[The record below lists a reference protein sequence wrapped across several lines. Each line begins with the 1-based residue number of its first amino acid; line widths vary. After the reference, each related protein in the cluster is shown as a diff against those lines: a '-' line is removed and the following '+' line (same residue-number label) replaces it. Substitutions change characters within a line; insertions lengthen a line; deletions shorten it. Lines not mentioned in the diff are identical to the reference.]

1 MGVDKLSPHLKLC
14 ASTISLGN
22 SCAVH
27 FLDYLS
33 VKTQDAA
40 FEDLAIDFLDTSRI
54 LFRAQDGISVAA
66 KSKGIALP
74 SNETA
79 NDLLER
85 LRRVSATFSVV
96 DQLIKKKL
104 KNEDKHGISRLGN
117 GFRNMGSAAGIEKI
131 RKALVQDRESLR
143 IVTTKMPADAR
154 RNDFDNTNGIGY
166 TALIAVFEARLLK
179 FGPPPSVPPRID
191 LPLREKHSNMS
202 SHTITPDS
210 AVQGIPH
217 GIPAQKR
224 DRGMSPFPSIKT
236 TEMEPPGRYVAES
249 PVIGIPSDRVSLSTM
264 SNQSLRYWD
273 DQSSRRDID
282 SVVSSYSSRPTM
294 DSRAAPRWSPKL
306 TKDAISPT
314 QKASLV
320 DAVRAKDHRTME
332 QLLDLGVPV
341 DGEPE
346 ENLLRFAVSTYD
358 LDAVRLLLLFG
369 ANANAK
375 DHAGLTPLY
384 TATEAMFL
392 EGAQMLLK
400 YGADPNLS
408 AGRNKETP
416 FAASLKDG
424 KAHFAQLYLEH
435 GAESNVIMANG
446 NTPFIQAMDTS
457 TELSIVEMMLS
468 VKIGTDPNS
477 KNKHGE
483 TALFRAINAD
493 RLDLVKLLLD
503 RGANP
508 NLPGPKHMLWP
519 AVHKPDILE
528 ILLAKGANLKLA
540 PGILELATSINS
552 VEAVDALL
560 KYKADPNAKKDG
572 IYTPLCSAIRDD
584 REDLVDKLL
593 AAGADPNLAALD
605 YPTFKCVSY
614 HRPHLLTKVLK
625 AGANPHH
632 PKGIVEKCIEQ
643 NEIDCLAI
651 LFKHH
656 VNVNERNVSGHT
668 ALTTAIKSNN
678 LEVLD
683 LLLHQGADP
692 AVRGQE
698 WPITLAVENPEI
710 LARLLPHIDT
720 KKINKG
726 ALERA
731 VMANQIDSVK
741 MLLAKGVDVEDKNA
755 GVFSPLTT
763 SIREDRKH
771 IFRYLLDEA
780 GADPNSPG
788 EHLPII
794 KAIRRH
800 RADDLSYIQHLIE
813 RGADMNLMYRGWNAV
828 LQALENGETQVFKL
842 LAESGNPDLT
852 ARDEEGR
859 SVIDIMQ
866 ERGMKDELEILL
878 GGPSSSP
885 EIKEALS
892 QLRGM
897 VGE

>member
-1 MGVDKLSPHLKLC
+1 MGLDTKLSPHLKLC

-33 VKTQDAA
+33 VKTQDVA
-40 FEDLAIDFLDTSRI
+40 FEDLAIDFLDTSRT
-54 LFRAQDGISVAA
+54 LFRVQDGISVAA
-66 KSKGIALP
+66 TSKGIALP
-74 SNETA
+74 STDSA

-85 LRRVSATFSVV
+85 LRRVSATFAVV
-96 DQLIKKKL
+96 DQLIKRKL
-104 KNEDKHGISRLGN
+104 KSEDKHGFSRLGN
-117 GFRNMGSAAGIEKI
+117 GFRNMGTASGIERI
-131 RKALVQDRESLR
+131 RKALTQDRESLR
-143 IVTTKMPADAR
+143 IAATKVPADAR
-154 RNDFDNTNGIGY
+154 RNDFDTTNGIGY
-166 TALIAVFEARLLK
+166 TALIAVFESRLLK
-179 FGPPPSVPPRID
+179 LTTSTAPPRID

-202 SHTITPDS
+202 THTLTPDS
-210 AVQGIPH
+210 AIQGIPS
-217 GIPAQKR
+217 QKR
-224 DRGMSPFPSIKT
+224 DRGMSPFPSVET
-236 TEMEPPGRYVAES
+236 TELKPAMRHGIES
-249 PVIGIPSDRVSLSTM
+249 PVSGMAADRISLSTM

-273 DQSSRRDID
+273 DQSSRREID
-282 SVVSSYSSRPTM
+282 SVASSYTSRPTM

-306 TKDAISPT
+306 SKDAISPT
-314 QKASLV
+314 QKAALV
-320 DAVRAKDHRTME
+320 DAVRAKDHTTME
-332 QLLDLGVPV
+332 KLLDCGVPV
-341 DGEPE
+341 DGEPD
-346 ENLLRFAVSTYD
+346 ENLLRFAVSSYD

-369 ANANAK
+369 ANSNAK

-384 TATEAMFL
+384 TATEVMFL

-416 FAASLKDG
+416 FAASLKEG

-435 GAESNVIMANG
+435 GAETDVIMANG

-457 TELSIVEMMLS
+457 TELGIVETML
-468 VKIGTDPNS
+468 KFGTDPNQ
-477 KNKHGE
+477 KNRHGE

-493 RLDLVKLLLD
+493 RLDLVQLLLE
-503 RGANP
+503 RNANP

-519 AVHKPDILE
+519 SVHKPEILE
-528 ILLAKGANLKLA
+528 LLLAKGANLKLA

-560 KYKADPNAKKDG
+560 RYKADPNAKKDG

-584 REDLVDKLL
+584 RENLVDKLL

-605 YPTFKCVSY
+605 FPTFKCISY

-651 LFKHH
+651 LLKYG

-720 KKINKG
+720 KKVNKG

-731 VMANQIDSVK
+731 VMANQLDSVK
-741 MLLAKGVDVEDKNA
+741 MLLGKGVDVEDKNA

-763 SIREDRKH
+763 SIREDRKA
-771 IFRYLLDEA
+771 IFRFLLDEA

-800 RADDLSYIQHLIE
+800 RADDLSYIKHLIE

-828 LQALENGETQVFKL
+828 LQALENGETEVFKL
-842 LAESGNPDLT
+842 LAESGNPDLS

-859 SVIDIMQ
+859 TVIDIMQ

-892 QLRGM
+892 QLRSM

>member
-1 MGVDKLSPHLKLC
+1 MGVDTKLSPHLKLC

-33 VKTQDAA
+33 VKTQDVA

-54 LFRAQDGISVAA
+54 LFRVYDGISVAA
-66 KSKGIALP
+66 RSKGIALP
-74 SNETA
+74 SNDSA
-79 NDLLER
+79 NDIIER
-85 LRRVSATFSVV
+85 LRRVSASFSVV
-96 DQLIKKKL
+96 DQLVKKKL
-104 KNEDKHGISRLGN
+104 KSEDKHGISRLGN
-117 GFRNMGSAAGIEKI
+117 GFRNMGSASGIEKI

-143 IVTTKMPADAR
+143 IASTKMPADPR
-154 RNDFDNTNGIGY
+154 REDFDTSNGIGY
-166 TALIAVFEARLLK
+166 TALIAVFESRLLK
-179 FGPPPSVPPRID
+179 MATAPIVPPRID

-202 SHTITPDS
+202 SVTLTPDS
-210 AVQGIPH
+210 AVQGIP
-217 GIPAQKR
+217 PQQKR
-224 DRGMSPFPSIKT
+224 DRGMSPFPSIDT
-236 TEMEPPGRYVAES
+236 HEMKPAMRYAPES
-249 PVIGIPSDRVSLSTM
+249 PVMGIPSDCVSLSTM

-306 TKDAISPT
+306 TKDAITPT
-314 QKASLV
+314 QKAALV
-320 DAVRAKDHRTME
+320 DAVRSKDHTSME
-332 QLLDLGVPV
+332 QLLDCGVPV
-341 DGEPE
+341 DGEPD
-346 ENLLRFAVSTYD
+346 ENLLRFAVSSYD

-369 ANANAK
+369 ANSNAK

-384 TATEAMFL
+384 TATEVMFL

-416 FAASLKDG
+416 FAASLKEG

-435 GAESNVIMANG
+435 GAATDVIMANG

-457 TELSIVEMMLS
+457 TELSIVEMMLKLGS
-468 VKIGTDPNS
+468 DVNG

-483 TALFRAINAD
+483 TALFKAINAD
-493 RLDLVKLLLD
+493 RLDLVQLLLE

-519 AVHKPDILE
+519 SVHRPEILE
-528 ILLAKGANLKLA
+528 TLLAKGANLKLA

-584 REDLVDKLL
+584 RENLVDKLL

-605 YPTFKCVSY
+605 FPTFKCVSY
-614 HRPHLLTKVLK
+614 HRPHLLIKVLK

-651 LFKHH
+651 LFKYG
-656 VNVNERNVSGHT
+656 VNVNERNAAGHT
-668 ALTTAIKSNN
+668 ALTSAIKNNN

-698 WPITLAVENPEI
+698 WPITLAVENPQI
-710 LARLLPHIDT
+710 LSRLLPHIDT

-731 VMANQIDSVK
+731 VMANQLDSVK

-763 SIREDRKH
+763 SIREDRKQ

-780 GADPNSPG
+780 GADPNQPG

>member
-1 MGVDKLSPHLKLC
+1 M
-14 ASTISLGN
+14 
-22 SCAVH
+22 
-27 FLDYLS
+27 
-33 VKTQDAA
+33 KTQDAS

-54 LFRAQDGISVAA
+54 LFRVQDGISVAS

-74 SNETA
+74 STENA
-79 NDLLER
+79 ADLLER
-85 LRRVSATFSVV
+85 LKRVSATFSVV
-96 DQLIKKKL
+96 DQLVKKKM
-104 KNEDKHGISRLGN
+104 KNEDKQGISRLGN
-117 GFRNMGSAAGIEKI
+117 GFRNMGTAAGVEKI
-131 RKALVQDRESLR
+131 RKALIQDRESLR
-143 IVTTKMPADAR
+143 IALTKTPADAR
-154 RNDFDNTNGIGY
+154 RNDFDTTNGIGY
-166 TALIAVFEARLLK
+166 TALIAVFDSRLLK

-191 LPLREKHSNMS
+191 LPLREKHSNS
-202 SHTITPDS
+202 SNHTLTPDS
-210 AVQGIPH
+210 AVQGIP
-217 GIPAQKR
+217 PQKR
-224 DRGMSPFPSIKT
+224 DRGMSPFPSIST
-236 TEMEPPGRYVAES
+236 TEVKPPMGYGIES
-249 PVIGIPSDRVSLSTM
+249 PVMGSVAPDRVSLSTM

-273 DQSSRRDID
+273 DQSIMSSRREID
-282 SVVSSYSSRPTM
+282 SVVSSYTSRPTM

-306 TKDAISPT
+306 HKEAISPT
-314 QKASLV
+314 QKAALV
-320 DAVRAKDHRTME
+320 DAVRAKDHRSME

-369 ANANAK
+369 ANSNAK

-416 FAASLKDG
+416 FAASLKEG

-435 GAESNVIMANG
+435 GAETDVIMANG

-493 RLDLVKLLLD
+493 RLDLVQLLLD
-503 RGANP
+503 RNANP

-519 AVHKPDILE
+519 SVHRPEILE
-528 ILLAKGANLKLA
+528 VLLAKGANLKLA

-552 VEAVDALL
+552 VEAVDLLL

-605 YPTFKCVSY
+605 FPTFKCVSY

-632 PKGIVEKCIEQ
+632 PKGIVERCIEQ

-656 VNVNERNVSGHT
+656 VNVNERNVAGHT

-698 WPITLAVENPEI
+698 WPITLAVENPVI

>member
-54 LFRAQDGISVAA
+54 LFRAQDGISKAA

-74 SNETA
+74 SNESA

-96 DQLIKKKL
+96 DQLVKKKM

-117 GFRNMGSAAGIEKI
+117 GFRNMGTASGVDKI

-143 IVTTKMPADAR
+143 IVLTKMPADAR
-154 RNDFDNTNGIGY
+154 RDDFDNTNGIGY
-166 TALIAVFEARLLK
+166 TALIAVFESRLLK
-179 FGPPPSVPPRID
+179 FGPPPTVPPRID

-202 SHTITPDS
+202 THTITPDS
-210 AVQGIPH
+210 AVQGIPS
-217 GIPAQKR
+217 QKR

-236 TEMEPPGRYVAES
+236 TEMEPPRSHSVES
-249 PVIGIPSDRVSLSTM
+249 PVIGFPADRVSLSTM

-273 DQSSRRDID
+273 DQSSRREID

-306 TKDAISPT
+306 NKEAISPT

-375 DHAGLTPLY
+375 DHAALTPLY

-435 GAESNVIMANG
+435 GAATDVIMANG
-446 NTPFIQAMDTS
+446 NTPFIQAMDTG
-457 TELSIVEMMLS
+457 TELSIVSTMLS
-468 VKIGTDPNS
+468 VKIGTDVNG

-483 TALFRAINAD
+483 TALFKAINAD
-493 RLDLVKLLLD
+493 RLDLVQLLLE

-519 AVHKPDILE
+519 AVHKPEILE
-528 ILLAKGANLKLA
+528 MLLANGANLKLA
-540 PGILELATSINS
+540 PGVLELATSINS
-552 VEAVDALL
+552 VEAVDLL
-560 KYKADPNAKKDG
+560 LRYKADPNAKKDG

-593 AAGADPNLAALD
+593 LAGADPNLAALD
-605 YPTFKCVSY
+605 FPTFKCVSY

-698 WPITLAVENPEI
+698 WPITLAVENPKI
-710 LARLLPHIDT
+710 LARLLPHIET

-731 VMANQIDSVK
+731 VMANQIESVK

-780 GADPNSPG
+780 GADPNAPG

-892 QLRGM
+892 QLRGL